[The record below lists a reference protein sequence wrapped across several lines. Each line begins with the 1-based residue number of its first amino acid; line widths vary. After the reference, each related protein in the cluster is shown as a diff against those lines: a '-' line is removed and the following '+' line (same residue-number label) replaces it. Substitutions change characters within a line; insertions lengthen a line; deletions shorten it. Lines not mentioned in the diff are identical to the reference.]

1 MTDDLNTGNGEK
13 LWQESLH
20 DLRDH
25 ALSSASFPPMKER
38 KTEIYRRS
46 QAIRIYALK
55 RGNGICEGCGKMAP
69 FTREDGTPYLEVHH
83 LNRLS
88 DGGPD
93 HPQSVIALCPNCHRK
108 AHYSKDRELFN
119 AQLTEK
125 VFEIEASM

>member
-1 MTDDLNTGNGEK
+1 MNTKNREE

-25 ALSSASFPPMKER
+25 ALSSASFPTMKER

-46 QAIRIYALK
+46 QAIKIYVLK
-55 RGNGICEGCGKMAP
+55 RGNGICEGCGKVAP
-69 FTREDGTPYLEVHH
+69 FTKEDGTPYLEVHH
-83 LNRLS
+83 LSRLS

-93 HPQSVIALCPNCHRK
+93 HPQLVIALCPNCHRQ

-119 AQLTEK
+119 AQLTKK